1 MCVSVSLNKRFPSTG
16 YINIYLFDLSVCV
29 SCVLSFLSHST
40 LGLFIYVF
48 AIYFI
53 GGSTRVLLLSCYV
66 YCDDL
71 SAYTHTLVGKNEE
84 KKKNGTSASEIIN
97 KNMRNRWSACI
108 SYNILTMS
116 IDAICILCVYYTIF
130 GCCCR
135 LVVTIVR
142 TSSARQQR
150 HTMSPIRICMLRLCV
165 CVFWVYWRVDRR
177 CVCPES
183 MHDIQFLN
191 LNPND

>member
-1 MCVSVSLNKRFPSTG
+1 MCVFRVSYPFSPIILWV
-16 YINIYLFDLSVCV
+16 YLFMYLP
-29 SCVLSFLSHST
+29 
-40 LGLFIYVF
+40 FISLVVQLEF
-48 AIYFI
+48 CCFRATCTATTCLRIL
-53 GGSTRVLLLSCYV
+53 THLLE
-66 YCDDL
+66 
-71 SAYTHTLVGKNEE
+71 KMKK

-165 CVFWVYWRVDRR
+165 CVFECTDVSTVDA
-177 CVCPES
+177 CV
-183 MHDIQFLN
+183 
-191 LNPND
+191 PNQCTTFNF